1 MKKIN
6 LQNDCPNSKEGHPFE
21 LFVLETL
28 DILFKCNKCN
38 YEYIDI
44 VEKPKWLTDQKDK
57 ILKNRNKHT
66 GI

>member
-6 LQNDCPNSKEGHPFE
+6 LQNDCPNSKEGHPFD

-44 VEKPKWLTDQKDK
+44 VEKPQWLLDQKHK
-57 ILKNRNKHT
+57 ILENRNKHT